1 MRDKLKK
8 LLRNLDLIEEVVIKM
23 ISIAGWILILIKV
36 IRGAS

>member
-1 MRDKLKK
+1 MRDKLKE

-36 IRGAS
+36 IRSG

>member
-1 MRDKLKK
+1 MRDKLKE

-36 IRGAS
+36 IRDG